1 MQLEAPALRYA
12 VLDHYH
18 SAAEYTHQQTH
29 RHTHTQ
35 IHSTVHSNV

>member
-18 SAAEYTHQQTH
+18 SAAEYTHQ
-29 RHTHTQ
+29 HTHTVL
-35 IHSTVHSNV
+35 STAMFKTKVFA